1 MRSHK
6 RADPDHPDGHGQGR
20 PVRVPHRPTRLG
32 PPSRASADL
41 DRAFEVFA
49 SVEPRLFGIAYRML
63 GSVADAEDIVQEVW
77 LRWQRHDRESVREP
91 AAFLATTATRLAINV
106 LKSARM
112 RHEDYI
118 GPWLPEPIDTSENPE
133 LTAERGETLEIAV
146 LFLLERLT
154 PAERAAYVLRE
165 AFAYPYD
172 RIASIIESTEANAR
186 QLVSRARKHL
196 ASHRPAPVAVTEQ
209 RRFLAAFLEAA
220 QAGNLAALESLFTED
235 VVSYSDGGGV
245 VHAAR
250 FPIAGRTRVAKFMAA
265 VSEWFWDG
273 IEVTWIE
280 ANGAPAVRFEA
291 DGDTFGM
298 FTLSAGDGGIDRL
311 FWILNPNK
319 LDAILPDAA
328 STRA

>member
-1 MRSHK
+1 MRSHQ
-6 RADPDHPDGHGQGR
+6 RANPDHPDGDGQGR
-20 PVRVPHRPTRLG
+20 PVRTAHRPTRIG
-32 PPSRASADL
+32 APSRGSTDL
-41 DRAFEVFA
+41 DHAFEVFSRA
-49 SVEPRLFGIAYRML
+49 EPRLFGIAYRML

-106 LKSARM
+106 LQSARV

-118 GPWLPEPIDTSENPE
+118 GPWLPEPIDTGEDPE
-133 LTAERGETLEIAV
+133 LTAERDETLEIAV

-172 RIASIIESTEANAR
+172 RIAAIIESTEANAR
-186 QLVSRARKHL
+186 QLVSRARKHI
-196 ASHRPAPVAVTEQ
+196 ASQRPSPVAVGEK

-220 QAGNLAALESLFTED
+220 RSGDLDALESLFTED

-245 VHAAR
+245 AHAAR
-250 FPIAGRTRVAKFMAA
+250 FPIAGRVRVARFMAA
-265 VSEWFWDG
+265 ISQWFWDG
-273 IEVTWIE
+273 IDVEWIE
-280 ANGAPAVRFEA
+280 ANGAPAVRFDL

-298 FTLSAGDGGIDRL
+298 FTLSATEDGIDRL
-311 FWILNPNK
+311 FWVMNPAK
-319 LDAILPDAA
+319 LDAVLPVLP
-328 STRA
+328 STRP

>member
-6 RADPDHPDGHGQGR
+6 KATPEHQDGPAQALPTR
-20 PVRVPHRPTRLG
+20 TAHRPTRLR
-32 PPSRASADL
+32 PPSRGSADL
-41 DRAFEVFA
+41 DHAFEVFA
-49 SVEPRLFGIAYRML
+49 HAEPRLFGIAYRML

-77 LRWQRHDRESVREP
+77 LRWQRHDRASVREP
-91 AAFLATTATRLAINV
+91 AAFLATTATRLSINV
-106 LKSARM
+106 LQSARV

-133 LTAERGETLEIAV
+133 LTVERGETLEIAV
-146 LFLLERLT
+146 LYLLERLT

-172 RIASIIESTEANAR
+172 RIAAIVESTEANAR

-196 ASHRPAPVAVTEQ
+196 ESHRQAPVAATEQ

-235 VVSYSDGGGV
+235 VISYSDGGGV

-265 VSEWFWDG
+265 VSEWFWDD

-280 ANGAPAVRFEA
+280 ANGSPALRFDI

-298 FTLSAGDGGIDRL
+298 FTLSVSDGGIDRL
-311 FWILNPNK
+311 FWMLNPAK
-319 LDAILPDAA
+319 LDAILPLVP
-328 STRA
+328 SPRS